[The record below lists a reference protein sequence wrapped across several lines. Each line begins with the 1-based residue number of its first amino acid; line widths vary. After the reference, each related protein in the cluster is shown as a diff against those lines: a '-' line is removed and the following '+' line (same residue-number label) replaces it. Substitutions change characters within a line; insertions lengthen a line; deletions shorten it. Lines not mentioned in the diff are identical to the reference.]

1 MKDAMKT
8 KTRRDF
14 LRDGMRTI
22 LLSGLGFMGLFFGW
36 KGFSTSGNESSCFV
50 DLPCQGCSRFSGC
63 QYPRALDV
71 KQKERDSLHQSSR
84 MNSGGDGVR

>member
-1 MKDAMKT
+1 MKRDAKKT

-14 LRDGMRTI
+14 LKDGMRTI
-22 LLSGLGFMGLFFGW
+22 LLSGMGFMGLFLGW
-36 KGFSTSGNESSCFV
+36 KGFSSSGKELSCFV

-71 KQKERDSLHQSSR
+71 KQKENDSRLKSSK
-84 MNSGGDGVR
+84 MNDRGNDV